1 MLFRKKSNF
10 TEDDLEAVIKACL
23 DNDSRA
29 QRLLFQQF
37 FSYAKSISLRY
48 SSSMEEAEEIL
59 NESFLKVFQHLER
72 YDMQQPFKAWLR
84 TIVVNTAISYYRK
97 NQKFHGEIGL
107 DNITEPSLDT
117 SVIDQISAEEI
128 LGLVQQLK
136 PIYRTVFTMHVVD
149 GYQLRE
155 IADIL
160 NFNEATVRSHFARAR
175 VRLQELMKASYPFFF
190 AEHSTNLFKQQ

>member
-1 MLFRKKSNF
+1 M
-10 TEDDLEAVIKACL
+10 ACR
-23 DNDSRA
+23 DNDGRA
-29 QRLLFQQF
+29 QRMLFQQF
-37 FSYAKSISLRY
+37 FGFAKGISLRY
-48 SSSMEEAEEIL
+48 SSSAEEAEEIL
-59 NESFLKVFQHLER
+59 NESFLKVFQNLER
-72 YDMQQPFKAWLR
+72 YDLQQPFKAWLR

-107 DNITEPSLDT
+107 DHIQEFGFDET
-117 SVIDQISAEEI
+117 VIDQISADEI
-128 LGLVQQLK
+128 LELVQQLK

-175 VRLQELMKASYPFFF
+175 LRLQELIKQAYPFFS
-190 AEHSTNLFKQQ
+190 EGRVDQKFK